1 MKTLKKLSSVTVIF
15 VTLIS
20 LFYGCSKSTSD
31 KTNNTENKNL
41 KTASNKGEKL
51 NLVLSE
57 SKLEWSGKKV
67 TGQHNGTIDIK
78 NGDLYLDNGKLTG
91 GNFDIDFTTIKVRD
105 IEDPELNA
113 KLTGHLKS
121 NDFFSAQ
128 SFPIGK
134 FEIKSLAPLSNGTE
148 NNYTVSG
155 SLTIKGITKE
165 ITFPAKVMINANSVI
180 ASADFNIDRTL
191 WDIKF
196 RSGKFFE
203 NLGDNLISDDFNIKF
218 NISAKQ
224 I

>member
-57 SKLEWSGKKV
+57 SKLEWLGKKV

-78 NGDLYLDNGKLTG
+78 SGDLYLDNGKLTG

-105 IEDPELNA
+105 LEDPELNA

>member
-67 TGQHNGTIDIK
+67 TGQHNGTIDFK

-105 IEDPELNA
+105 LEDPELNA

-155 SLTIKGITKE
+155 SLTIKGIKKE